1 MLLSEKKSSE
11 LKLFSSVIWRGSA
24 LMTTFCDVLKM
35 SFEFR
40 MPGFLSDISK
50 NVTDTTETHFQD
62 IISKEIQQ

>member
-1 MLLSEKKSSE
+1 
-11 LKLFSSVIWRGSA
+11 
-24 LMTTFCDVLKM
+24 MTTFCDVLKM